1 MFCDAFKHD
10 EVSFTFH
17 FSRFTKNEISRFTF
31 HVSRKMI
38 YRSKAPLR
46 IGLAGGGTD
55 VSPYSDLYGGAIL
68 NATLSLYA
76 HATIEPIQ
84 ENGGHPG
91 GDSIV
96 FTAIDQ
102 MEEESFDA
110 SNDVPVNGK
119 LILLKGVYNRIQKD
133 YGLPKKNFRLSTYV
147 DAPAG
152 SGLGTSSTLV
162 VAIIGAFVEM
172 LRLPLGEYDIAHYA
186 YEIERKDLGLAGG
199 KQDQYAATFGGV
211 NYMEFYDE
219 DKVIVNP
226 LRIKQ
231 QYLFELENN
240 LLLYYTSK
248 SRESAKIIE
257 QQARNVTDQKETSIE
272 AMHQLKQ
279 QAQMM
284 KEALLKGRLHE
295 IGEILDFGFQQK
307 RKMATGISNEL
318 MDEIYETA
326 KAAGATGGKIS
337 GAGGGGF
344 MIFYCPGNAKY
355 TVAKKLERFGGVHRG
370 YQFVEHGLTT
380 WTV

>member
-1 MFCDAFKHD
+1 
-10 EVSFTFH
+10 
-17 FSRFTKNEISRFTF
+17 
-31 HVSRKMI
+31 MI

-68 NATLSLYA
+68 NATISLYA
-76 HATIEPIQ
+76 QASIEPLTENKIVLEANDRSETQ
-84 ENGGHPG
+84 EFDFSNSLP
-91 GDSIV
+91 
-96 FTAIDQ
+96 IDGCL
-102 MEEESFDA
+102 
-110 SNDVPVNGK
+110 N
-119 LILLKGVYNRIQKD
+119 LLKGVYNCIQRD
-133 YGLPKKNFRLSTYV
+133 YGTIKSGFKLSTFV

-162 VAIIGAFVEM
+162 VAIIGAFAEM

-186 YEIERKDLGLAGG
+186 YEIERNELQLAGG
-199 KQDQYAATFGGV
+199 RQDQYAATFGGI
-211 NYMEFYDE
+211 NFMEFYSG

-231 QYLFELENN
+231 KYLFELENN
-240 LLLYYTSK
+240 LVLYYTST

-257 QQARNVTDQKETSIE
+257 QQSKNVVTKNEISID

-284 KEALLKGRLHE
+284 KEALLRGKLHE
-295 IGEILDFGFQQK
+295 FGAILDYGYRQK
-307 RKMATGISNEL
+307 RKMAEGISNSFME
-318 MDEIYETA
+318 EIYETA

-344 MIFYCPGNAKY
+344 MIFYCPGNTKY
-355 TVAKKLERFGGVHRG
+355 NVIKQLDRFGGHHKN
-370 YQFVEHGLTT
+370 YSFVQHGLET
-380 WTV
+380 WTI

>member
-1 MFCDAFKHD
+1 
-10 EVSFTFH
+10 
-17 FSRFTKNEISRFTF
+17 
-31 HVSRKMI
+31 MI

-68 NATLSLYA
+68 NATISLYA
-76 HATIEPIQ
+76 YATIEPL
-84 ENGGHPG
+84 
-91 GDSIV
+91 
-96 FTAIDQ
+96 
-102 MEEESFDA
+102 EEKKILLETNDRNESDRFDLQTEL
-110 SNDVPVNGK
+110 PVNGH
-119 LILLKGVYNRIQKD
+119 IDLLKGVYNKVVQD
-133 YGLPKKNFRLSTYV
+133 YGEVKTGFKLSTFV

-162 VAIIGAFVEM
+162 VAIIGAFAEM
-172 LRLPLGEYDIAHYA
+172 MRLPLGEYDIAHNA

-240 LLLYYTSK
+240 LLLYYTAV
-248 SRESAKIIE
+248 SRESAKIIQ
-257 QQARNVTDQKETSIE
+257 QQANNVVNQKETSIE

-307 RKMATGISNEL
+307 RKMASGISNEL

-344 MIFYCPGNAKY
+344 MVFYCAGNTKY
-355 TVAKKLERFGGVHRG
+355 NVAKSLERFGGVHRN

-380 WTV
+380 WTA